1 MASRVLWRRS
11 VTALGIYGSA
21 LLGFAATIVAARELS
36 KADFGRFALVFGT
49 MLLLQQFVD
58 LTIDEVVVKYGNRY
72 AARADWGRFHRLF
85 RIGMLVKLA
94 GGAAGTVAVAVA
106 AVLAPWIWST
116 SGLRT
121 PMLIA
126 SLVPLIQQPEGMA
139 GAVLLLRNRYD
150 LRGVF
155 LFWAMALRLGA
166 IVIGAPHG
174 LDWLFAAIVIAQA
187 ISTLSVGAV
196 AWVAYRRY
204 PHAAP
209 VPLGDDRA
217 AIRTFAIQSSAAS
230 GLASFRSYLPTIL
243 VGIVTP
249 LKQVAYF
256 RAAQAPQTAF
266 QSLSA
271 PARLVLLAEQTRD
284 VEHGRLA
291 RAQALLR
298 RYIGATTVLAVAVA
312 PPLWI
317 WMPEIVRFL
326 YGNDGRYVPAT
337 NAFRVMLLAA
347 CVQLVFGW
355 TKTYPVSIGR
365 PGLRT
370 TGQVLEIAA
379 LVPGVLLL
387 GHLYGATGACGGV
400 LAGALVLA
408 AFWVGG
414 LWWLRG
420 RPLPGIVE
428 PAA

>member
-36 KADFGRFALVFGT
+36 KGDFARFALVFGT
-49 MLLLQQFVD
+49 MVLLQQFVD

-72 AARADWGRFHRLF
+72 AARNDWGRFHRLF
-85 RIGMLVKLA
+85 RVGMLVKLA
-94 GGAAGTVAVAVA
+94 GGAGGTVAVVGA
-106 AVLAPWIWST
+106 AFLAPWIWAT
-116 SGLRT
+116 GDLRA
-121 PMLIA
+121 PMLVA

-155 LFWAMALRLGA
+155 LFWAMVLRL
-166 IVIGAPHG
+166 
-174 LDWLFAAIVIAQA
+174 AAIVVAAPFGVTWVFVAVVVAQA

-196 AWVAYRRY
+196 AWVGFRRY
-204 PHAAP
+204 PHAEAE
-209 VPLGDDRA
+209 PLGDDRV
-217 AIRTFAIQSSAAS
+217 AIRSFAVQSSLAS
-230 GLASFRSYLPTIL
+230 GLTSFRTYLPTVL
-243 VGIVTP
+243 VGIVAP
-249 LKQVAYF
+249 SGQVANF

-284 VEHGRLA
+284 VEHGRVE

-298 RYIGATTVLAVAVA
+298 RYIAATIVLACVVT

-317 WMPEIVRFL
+317 WMPTLVRVV
-326 YGNDGRYVPAT
+326 YDHGGRYVGAS

-370 TGQVLEIAA
+370 AGQVAEIVA
-379 LVPGVLLL
+379 LVPGVLVL
-387 GHLYGATGACGGV
+387 GALWGATGAAGGV
-400 LAGALVLA
+400 LAGAAVLGV
-408 AFWVGG
+408 FWTIALTTLQEHVS
-414 LWWLRG
+414 
-420 RPLPGIVE
+420 
-428 PAA
+428 